1 MFQVSYEPGGSMV
14 GHSEVAYVIDHDG
27 HIRSVLE
34 TDPGP
39 GTEASLS
46 SFSVTLTDSIRTVAA
61 ES

>member
-1 MFQVSYEPGGSMV
+1 MI
-14 GHSEVAYVIDHDG
+14 GHSEIAYVIDRNG
-27 HIRSVLE
+27 RIRSVLE